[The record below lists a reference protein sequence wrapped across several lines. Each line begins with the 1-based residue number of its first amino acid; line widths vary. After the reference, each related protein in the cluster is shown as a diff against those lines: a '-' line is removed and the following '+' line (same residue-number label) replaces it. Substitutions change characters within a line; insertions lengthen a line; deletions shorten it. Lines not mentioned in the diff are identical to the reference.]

1 MLRKVTTAG
10 VWQCLMLSPQVSQWK
25 GDAERCSE
33 VDISFNSFCFFLSVV
48 VSSLWFVCLLPY
60 WGNIFGVR
68 AGSGLKS
75 SSGH

>member
-1 MLRKVTTAG
+1 MLRKVATAG

-33 VDISFNSFCFFLSVV
+33 VDISLQFLLFLSFSVV

-68 AGSGLKS
+68 AGEWAQV
-75 SSGH
+75 